1 MPSAML
7 LAATGAAD
15 ADAGAHELVANA
27 GGFSL
32 QRVAPED
39 LEWNDVAAWG
49 AERERALAVA
59 GRRLTVSATRL
70 AEDLV
75 WNDPGAATDEG
86 LRKDAVDLELPPWQR
101 GRYGTAV
108 GRAVHGTLQFCDLE
122 HGRDIDGLAAGQ
134 CAAEGIIGLEA
145 SVAALA
151 RSALAAPAVRAAL
164 TAEHHRELFVA
175 APVGDRV
182 LEGYVDLLVRTD
194 GGYVIV
200 DYKTDAWR
208 QGADRAER
216 IARYRRQLAA
226 YAIAL
231 ETVTGEP
238 IVAGV
243 LVHCRATGD
252 AEQIELDD
260 WADAVADLREAMA
273 HG

>member
-1 MPSAML
+1 
-7 LAATGAAD
+7 
-15 ADAGAHELVANA
+15 
-27 GGFSL
+27 
-32 QRVAPED
+32 
-39 LEWNDVAAWG
+39 
-49 AERERALAVA
+49 
-59 GRRLTVSATRL
+59 
-70 AEDLV
+70 
-75 WNDPGAATDEG
+75 
-86 LRKDAVDLELPPWQR
+86 
-101 GRYGTAV
+101 
-108 GRAVHGTLQFCDLE
+108 
-122 HGRDIDGLAAGQ
+122 
-134 CAAEGIIGLEA
+134 
-145 SVAALA
+145 
-151 RSALAAPAVRAAL
+151 L

-182 LEGYVDLLVRTD
+182 LEGYVDLLVRTG

-231 ETVTGEP
+231 EHVTGEP

-273 HG
+273 AG